1 MQFVCGIDVR
11 QLANSDGTTDDGK
24 EYVDLSWLLDND
36 LLGPGEGIRTRIYFN
51 NPRRARFTFESSVRG
66 MITDSAYLQ

>member
-36 LLGPGEGIRTRIYFN
+36 LLGPGERIKDEDILQQ
-51 NPRRARFTFESSVRG
+51 PKESTFH
-66 MITDSAYLQ
+66 L

>member
-1 MQFVCGIDVR
+1 MQLVCGIDVR
-11 QLANSDGTTDDGK
+11 Q
-24 EYVDLSWLLDND
+24 LLDND
-36 LLGPGEGIRTRIYFN
+36 LLGPGERIRTRIYFN